1 MRKHNPQRTL
11 LAIAASLLLAGCA
24 TQQVAAPASQP
35 LTAESLGS
43 SMAPQTV
50 AANWWQSIPDT
61 QLQQLLSRA
70 LAEHPTLAQADARL
84 RSARAGSE
92 LVASNDGLHIN
103 GSANF
108 TRERIS
114 EHANLPS
121 YMTGIWTNLT
131 TVGADLSYRFDFWG
145 KTRAQLAASRG
156 QARAAA
162 LEADD
167 ARQWLAWAVSS
178 QYLEWRSA
186 QQSRQLLQD
195 DQQLARKQLIQAEQ
209 RLKSGLAT
217 GDELAQY
224 RAQLAEADERLQRI
238 AMREAQARHALAAL
252 TAQPQGS
259 IDQLPAA
266 ELPAWNVNL
275 DGLATGQL
283 GLRADILAAR
293 ERVEASAQSVKAAKT
308 EFFPD
313 IQLGAL
319 AAFSSNELSD
329 LFTYGARSLRLIP
342 AITLPIFSNGALN
355 ARLDARTADYDYA
368 VASYNQTLL
377 AAIRDT
383 ADRSSNLQA
392 LLRAE
397 TAAVAN
403 LAARSDAARSVQ
415 GRVNAGLAAPTQ
427 GLAEQRRLLQARLST
442 LDTRTQRL
450 QAQAALLRA
459 LGSLP
464 VDKE

>member
-1 MRKHNPQRTL
+1 MRKYNPQRTL
-11 LAIAASLLLAGCA
+11 LAVAASLLLAACA
-24 TQQVAAPASQP
+24 TPHVAAPAGQP
-35 LTAESLGS
+35 LTAEALGAN
-43 SMAPQTV
+43 MAPQPV
-50 AANWWQSIPDT
+50 AADWWQRIPDA
-61 QLQQLLSRA
+61 QLQQLLSHA
-70 LAEHPTLAQADARL
+70 LAEHPSLAQADARL

-92 LVASNDGLHIN
+92 LVASSDGLHIN

-108 TRERIS
+108 ARERIS

-186 QQSRQLLQD
+186 QQSQQLLQA
-195 DQQLARKQLIQAEQ
+195 DQQLARRQLAQAEQ
-209 RLKSGLAT
+209 KLKSGLSA

-224 RAQLAEADERLQRI
+224 RAQLAEIDERVQRA

-252 TAQPQGS
+252 SAQPQS
-259 IDQLPAA
+259 AIDSLGAA
-266 ELPAWNVNL
+266 ELPSWQ
-275 DGLATGQL
+275 LALPTLGTGQL

-293 ERVEASAQSVKAAKT
+293 ERVEASAQTVKAAKAD
-308 EFFPD
+308 FYPD
-313 IQLGAL
+313 IRLNAL
-319 AAFSSNELSD
+319 AALSSNELSE
-329 LFTYGARSLRLIP
+329 LFSYGARSLRLLP
-342 AITLPIFSNGALN
+342 AITLPIFSNGELD

-392 LLRAE
+392 LQQAE
-397 TAAVAN
+397 TAAAAN

-415 GRVNAGLAAPTQ
+415 GRVTAGLAAPTQ
-427 GLAEQRRLLQARLST
+427 GLAEQRRLLQARQSI

-464 VDKE
+464 ADKE